1 MKFFKNKS
9 IKLLLFLLIATT
21 IFSNDNTF
29 YLGIQSYPETEMEI
43 DGVSIN
49 NIIRDIFKNELKLN
63 VKEVHGT
70 WRDSYNQLEDGTIG
84 ALGLVTKDSIRKD
97 NILLSKPIF
106 SENLYIASDK
116 KLLKSPYDLMN
127 QTIYAY
133 KDDEMPIKYLKEYLE
148 QNNITANIVEVE
160 NIDDYKNDFYLDSE
174 FIAVKSQNRLLVSFL
189 APVCIGVNKK
199 YDYLLP
205 YINNALNKKYSKKI
219 STYFKNLPLYHQR
232 ERFQNSLTKEEKE
245 FLAQKKFITTS
256 LEDDISLSI
265 YIKNQ
270 DKFIGILPQYV
281 NKLASIIN
289 IPIKYIYNG
298 KEWLY
303 IQEKFKQEN
312 IDFLTLSTTARR
324 KSSYIFSEA
333 IDFIPMHLLNHVD
346 SGDYNVGVLKDG
358 KSQDIGKDFF
368 PEEDIRVYNSTTELF
383 NAFKKD
389 EIGYIISPY
398 NIYDRDCH
406 KQHKDI
412 KIKDI
417 PVNFAFSK
425 NQEML
430 RNIFN
435 KAIAVV
441 GDFDRN
447 EIRNFVET
455 DQKEYVMGLIEEAEH
470 KKKIWYIFTLVFGLL
485 ICKIVFQ
492 RKLTKALTHDQ
503 LTKLPNRYLF
513 NEFCKKNDN
522 TKGAVIVIDLDNFK
536 KTNDNY
542 GHSKGDLVL
551 SEVGKLL
558 LEVFSKEHTFRI
570 SGDEFYLFYENRDL
584 LERLEKLVTLGKNST
599 IINQYNISFSIGYYI
614 KNIDETLE
622 LAFEKA
628 DIAMYDA
635 KKLNGFSI
643 MEYKK

>member
-84 ALGLVTKDSIRKD
+84 ALGLVTKNNIRKD

-270 DKFIGILPQYV
+270 DKFIGILPQYI

-455 DQKEYVMGLIEEAEH
+455 DQKEYVMGLIEEAEQ
-470 KKKIWYIFTLVFGLL
+470 KKKIWYIFTLIFGLL

>member
-84 ALGLVTKDSIRKD
+84 ALGLVTKNNIRKD

-270 DKFIGILPQYV
+270 DKFIGILPQYI

-358 KSQDIGKDFF
+358 KSQDIGKEFF
-368 PEEDIRVYNSTTELF
+368 PKEDIRVYNSTTELF

-455 DQKEYVMGLIEEAEH
+455 DQKEY
-470 KKKIWYIFTLVFGLL
+470 
-485 ICKIVFQ
+485 
-492 RKLTKALTHDQ
+492 
-503 LTKLPNRYLF
+503 
-513 NEFCKKNDN
+513 
-522 TKGAVIVIDLDNFK
+522 
-536 KTNDNY
+536 
-542 GHSKGDLVL
+542 
-551 SEVGKLL
+551 
-558 LEVFSKEHTFRI
+558 
-570 SGDEFYLFYENRDL
+570 
-584 LERLEKLVTLGKNST
+584 
-599 IINQYNISFSIGYYI
+599 
-614 KNIDETLE
+614 
-622 LAFEKA
+622 
-628 DIAMYDA
+628 
-635 KKLNGFSI
+635 
-643 MEYKK
+643 

>member
-49 NIIRDIFKNELKLN
+49 NIILDIFKNELKLN

-84 ALGLVTKDSIRKD
+84 ALGLVTKNNIRKD

-270 DKFIGILPQYV
+270 DKFIGILPQYI

-358 KSQDIGKDFF
+358 KSQDIGKEFF
-368 PEEDIRVYNSTTELF
+368 PKEDIRVYNSTTELF
-383 NAFKKD
+383 NALKKD

-455 DQKEYVMGLIEEAEH
+455 DQKEYVMGLIEEAEQ

>member
-84 ALGLVTKDSIRKD
+84 ALGLVTKNNIRKD

-174 FIAVKSQNRLLVSFL
+174 FIAVKYQNRLLVSFL

-270 DKFIGILPQYV
+270 DKFIGILPQYI

-455 DQKEYVMGLIEEAEH
+455 DQKEYVIGLIEEAEQ

-551 SEVGKLL
+551 SDVGKLL

>member
-84 ALGLVTKDSIRKD
+84 ALGLVTKNNIRKD

-232 ERFQNSLTKEEKE
+232 ERFQNSLTKEEK
-245 FLAQKKFITTS
+245 
-256 LEDDISLSI
+256 
-265 YIKNQ
+265 
-270 DKFIGILPQYV
+270 
-281 NKLASIIN
+281 
-289 IPIKYIYNG
+289 
-298 KEWLY
+298 
-303 IQEKFKQEN
+303 
-312 IDFLTLSTTARR
+312 
-324 KSSYIFSEA
+324 
-333 IDFIPMHLLNHVD
+333 
-346 SGDYNVGVLKDG
+346 
-358 KSQDIGKDFF
+358 
-368 PEEDIRVYNSTTELF
+368 
-383 NAFKKD
+383 
-389 EIGYIISPY
+389 
-398 NIYDRDCH
+398 
-406 KQHKDI
+406 
-412 KIKDI
+412 
-417 PVNFAFSK
+417 
-425 NQEML
+425 
-430 RNIFN
+430 
-435 KAIAVV
+435 
-441 GDFDRN
+441 
-447 EIRNFVET
+447 
-455 DQKEYVMGLIEEAEH
+455 
-470 KKKIWYIFTLVFGLL
+470 
-485 ICKIVFQ
+485 
-492 RKLTKALTHDQ
+492 
-503 LTKLPNRYLF
+503 
-513 NEFCKKNDN
+513 
-522 TKGAVIVIDLDNFK
+522 
-536 KTNDNY
+536 
-542 GHSKGDLVL
+542 
-551 SEVGKLL
+551 
-558 LEVFSKEHTFRI
+558 
-570 SGDEFYLFYENRDL
+570 
-584 LERLEKLVTLGKNST
+584 
-599 IINQYNISFSIGYYI
+599 
-614 KNIDETLE
+614 
-622 LAFEKA
+622 
-628 DIAMYDA
+628 
-635 KKLNGFSI
+635 
-643 MEYKK
+643 

>member
-84 ALGLVTKDSIRKD
+84 ALGLVTKNNIRKD

-205 YINNALNKKYSKKI
+205 YINSALNKKYSKKI

-270 DKFIGILPQYV
+270 DKFIGILPQYI

-312 IDFLTLSTTARR
+312 I
-324 KSSYIFSEA
+324 
-333 IDFIPMHLLNHVD
+333 
-346 SGDYNVGVLKDG
+346 
-358 KSQDIGKDFF
+358 
-368 PEEDIRVYNSTTELF
+368 
-383 NAFKKD
+383 
-389 EIGYIISPY
+389 
-398 NIYDRDCH
+398 
-406 KQHKDI
+406 
-412 KIKDI
+412 
-417 PVNFAFSK
+417 
-425 NQEML
+425 
-430 RNIFN
+430 
-435 KAIAVV
+435 
-441 GDFDRN
+441 
-447 EIRNFVET
+447 
-455 DQKEYVMGLIEEAEH
+455 
-470 KKKIWYIFTLVFGLL
+470 
-485 ICKIVFQ
+485 
-492 RKLTKALTHDQ
+492 
-503 LTKLPNRYLF
+503 
-513 NEFCKKNDN
+513 
-522 TKGAVIVIDLDNFK
+522 
-536 KTNDNY
+536 
-542 GHSKGDLVL
+542 
-551 SEVGKLL
+551 
-558 LEVFSKEHTFRI
+558 
-570 SGDEFYLFYENRDL
+570 
-584 LERLEKLVTLGKNST
+584 
-599 IINQYNISFSIGYYI
+599 
-614 KNIDETLE
+614 
-622 LAFEKA
+622 
-628 DIAMYDA
+628 
-635 KKLNGFSI
+635 
-643 MEYKK
+643 